1 MPRKVSEW
9 WRRRGVVGSP
19 ALSILVALALF
30 TALTALMTWPQV
42 RHLGTHAADHHDVYF
57 NMWRLTWMAHA
68 LASAPST
75 FFDGNV
81 FYPERHALT
90 FSDAMPLEGFVA
102 APLLW
107 AGVRRVLVHNVLLLG
122 AIITS
127 AVAMFVL
134 VRRLTGSVT
143 AAFVAGIVFA
153 FAPYRFEHYMHME
166 LQWAV
171 WMPLAFWAV
180 HRTIDSGRWLHGLQ
194 AGAFVVLQ
202 MLSSVYYGIFLGI
215 VLGIGTGL
223 LLVGLKGPRAVR
235 AVGALAA
242 GGALAALLCAV
253 YAQPYL
259 ATKSAVGGRPAAE
272 IIRYSARAS
281 DYLRAT
287 PENKMY
293 GEGLADLGLS
303 ERRLFPG
310 LVPVVLAIVGL
321 LLRPPPKA
329 ALVYVVALLVAFEM
343 SLGFRGYSYRFL
355 YDHLSIFGGLR
366 APARF
371 GIVVLM
377 CLAVLAGY
385 GYAALNE
392 RLPAVGR
399 GVLAALIPCALLL
412 EYRVAPLR
420 LVRYANAA
428 PPIYALLAAQPR
440 GVVAEFPMPRPDEL
454 PGPDAYYSYMSTF
467 HWSPL
472 LNGYS
477 GFYPS
482 SYLRRLVDVRR
493 FPDARSIEVLR
504 RAGVTYVIVHLSFYE
519 AADTGALLA
528 AIDAEGELRYLG
540 HLSDG
545 MGTAVAYRLQ

>member
-1 MPRKVSEW
+1 LW
-9 WRRRGVVGSP
+9 GRRGVVGSTARSTLA
-19 ALSILVALALF
+19 ALVLF
-30 TALTALMTWPQV
+30 TGLTVLMTWPQA
-42 RHLGTHAADHHDVYF
+42 RQLGTHAADHHDVYF

-68 LASAPST
+68 LGSAPTT
-75 FFDGNV
+75 FFDGNI
-81 FYPERHALT
+81 FHPERRALT

-127 AVAMFVL
+127 GVAMFVL
-134 VRRLTGSVT
+134 VRHLTASAS
-143 AAFVAGIVFA
+143 AAVVAGIIFA
-153 FAPYRFEHYMHME
+153 FAPYRFDHYMHME

-180 HRTIDSGRWLHGLQ
+180 HRTIDSGRLRHGLQ
-194 AGAFVVLQ
+194 AGAFAVLQ

-215 VLGIGTGL
+215 VLAIGTGL
-223 LLVGLKGPRAVR
+223 LLLGLRGPRAVR
-235 AVGALAA
+235 AAGALAA
-242 GGALAALLCAV
+242 GGASAALLCAV

-259 ATKSAVGGRPAAE
+259 ATKSTVGGRPGSE

-287 PENKMY
+287 PDNLMY
-293 GEGLADLGLS
+293 GEGPADVGLS

-310 LVPVVLAIVGL
+310 LVPIVLALVAL
-321 LLRPPPKA
+321 LLRPPHRD
-329 ALVYVVALLVAFEM
+329 ALLYLVVLLVAFEM

-355 YDHLSIFGGLR
+355 YEHLSIFGGLR

-385 GYAALNE
+385 GYAALSDS
-392 RLPAVGR
+392 LPAAGR
-399 GVLAALIPCALLL
+399 RVLAALIPCALLL
-412 EYRVAPLR
+412 EYRVAPLP
-420 LVRYANAA
+420 LVPYDNAA
-428 PPIYALLAAQPR
+428 PPIYVLLAALPR
-440 GVVAEFPMPRPDEL
+440 GVVAEFPMPTPRGL
-454 PGPDAYYSYMSTF
+454 PGPDAFYTYMSTF
-467 HWSPL
+467 HWRPL
-472 LNGYS
+472 VNGYS

-482 SYLRRLVDVRR
+482 SYLTRLNDVRR

-504 RAGVTYVIVHLSFYE
+504 RAGVSYVIVHLSFYE
-519 AADTGALLA
+519 AEHGTALLV
-528 AIDAEGELRYLG
+528 AINTEGELRYLG

-545 MGTAVAYRLQ
+545 RGTAVAYRLQ

>member
-1 MPRKVSEW
+1 MRTVLEW
-9 WRRRGVVGSP
+9 WRRRGAVSSTVQSML
-19 ALSILVALALF
+19 AALALF
-30 TALTALMTWPQV
+30 TALTAVMTWPQV
-42 RHLGTHAADHHDVYF
+42 RQLGTHAAHHHDVYF

-68 LASAPST
+68 LGSAPAT
-75 FFDGNV
+75 FFDGNI
-81 FYPERHALT
+81 FYPERRALT

-107 AGVRRVLVHNVLLLG
+107 AGMRRVLVHNVLLLG
-122 AIITS
+122 AIIAS
-127 AVAMFVL
+127 AMAMFVL
-134 VRRLTGSVT
+134 VRRLTASAT
-143 AAFVAGIVFA
+143 AGFVAGLIFA

-166 LQWAV
+166 LQWAL

-180 HRTIDSGRWLHGLQ
+180 HRTVESGRWLHGLQ

-215 VLGIGTGL
+215 VLAIGTGL
-223 LLVGLKGPRAVR
+223 LLVGLRGPRAVR
-235 AVGALAA
+235 AAGALAA
-242 GGALAALLCAV
+242 GGALAALVCAV

-259 ATKSAVGGRPAAE
+259 TTKSTVGGRPGAE
-272 IIRYSARAS
+272 ITRYSARAS

-287 PENKMY
+287 PENTMY
-293 GEGLADLGLS
+293 GEGEADLGLS

-310 LVPVVLAIVGL
+310 LVPIVLAIVGL
-321 LLRPPPKA
+321 LLRPPSRI

-355 YDHLSIFGGLR
+355 YEHLSIFGGLR

-392 RLPAVGR
+392 RLPIAGR
-399 GVLAALIPCALLL
+399 RVLAVLIPCALLL
-412 EYRVAPLR
+412 EYRVAPLQ
-420 LVRYANAA
+420 LVRYDNAA

-440 GVVAEFPMPRPDEL
+440 GVVAEFPMPTPDSL
-454 PGPDAYYSYMSTF
+454 PGPDAFYSYMSTF
-467 HWSPL
+467 HWRPL
-472 LNGYS
+472 VNGYS

-519 AADTGALLA
+519 AADTGKLLA
-528 AIDAEGELRYLG
+528 AIETEGELRYLG